1 MCKSEYKRICP
12 KCKNVIYYASKTSL
26 NHALKNNSICNE
38 CRLKMNYE
46 NCNKNN
52 IKILLNEELESYYW
66 IGFILADGHIEKDK
80 RIKITLSIKD
90 KIHLEKFKKYVNAK
104 KINKLIVNGYEQCS
118 LSVQDSKY
126 IPILCENLGIKNNK
140 TTNPPD
146 IKKLKTL
153 EFEKLYSLII
163 GYIDGDGNIKKQYK
177 RKDFQLSVKCHKSWI
192 DILSL
197 FSKTIDETNKAKINS
212 CGYAEFHVTKT
223 SNLKKLKKF
232 AIKNNLP
239 ILERK
244 WNNVDVNYVSK
255 YDLAIERKN
264 KIKKLCDNGKTIKE
278 ISNELNLKYTTVY
291 SIINKNNFNIT
302 KNERKSNK
310 KKGGILSEEKGN

>member
-26 NHALKNNSICNE
+26 NHALKKNE
-38 CRLKMNYE
+38 TLDNIE
-46 NCNKNN
+46 N
-52 IKILLNEELESYYW
+52 IS
-66 IGFILADGHIEKDK
+66 DIENA
-80 RIKITLSIKD
+80 R
-90 KIHLEKFKKYVNAK
+90 NAK
-104 KINKLIVNGYEQCS
+104 TIVPIDPQFVLHIMNLMTGKKLKQDELDKLIVNGYEQCS

>member
-12 KCKNVIYYASKTSL
+12 KCGSIIYYASKTSL
-26 NHALKNNSICNE
+26 NHALKNDSNCNE

-46 NCNKNN
+46 IHNKNN
-52 IKILLNEELESYYW
+52 VKILLNDKLESYYW
-66 IGFILADGHIEKDK
+66 IGFILADGHIENNK
-80 RIKITLSIKD
+80 RIQITLSNKD
-90 KIHLEKFKKYVNAK
+90 KIHLEKFKNYINAK
-104 KINKLIVNGYEQCS
+104 KINNLIVNGHEQCS
-118 LSVQDSKY
+118 LNVQDSKY
-126 IPILCENLGIKNNK
+126 VPILCENFGIKNNK

-146 IKKLKTL
+146 IKILKTL
-153 EFEKLYSLII
+153 EFKKLYSLII

-177 RKDFQLSVKCHKSWI
+177 RKDFQLTVKCHKSWL

-197 FSKTIDETNKAKINS
+197 FSETIDETNKAKINS

-223 SNLKKLKKF
+223 FNLKKLKKF

-244 WNNVDVNYVSK
+244 WNNVDINYFSR

-264 KIKKLCDNGKTIKE
+264 KIKELCDCGKTIKE
-278 ISNELNLKYTTVY
+278 ISDELHLKYITVY
-291 SIINKNNFNIT
+291 TIINKNNFNVI
-302 KNERKSNK
+302 KNGRKSHK
-310 KKGGILSEEKGN
+310 KNGGNLSEEKGY